1 VEIGLAIIA
10 LLIAGYA
17 LVAARLERLSIGPA
31 LAFVAIGILLSD
43 DVLGPITF
51 EPAAEPVRVLAAA
64 TLALLLFADASTIP
78 ARALERD
85 LLPTARLLL
94 VGFLL
99 TLALGTIAAIVVFPG
114 IELGVALLIGAA
126 LAPTDAALGQAVVT
140 NPVVPARIRRMLSI
154 ESGLN
159 DGLATPFVILALAL
173 AAAEATTGKDWF
185 LDAFGQTAVGLIV
198 GLAVGLAG
206 GFLLRRADQA
216 RWTSPLSRQLFVLAL
231 AASCYLVSVAAGG
244 NGFIAAFVGGLA
256 YGRGSLGL
264 EEGAV
269 RFTETQ
275 GSLLAIAVWVAF
287 GLLVAGRLG
296 NELWDP
302 ASIVYAVL
310 SLTVFRMVPVAIALV
325 GTRFA
330 RRTVLFVG
338 WFGPRGLASI
348 VFLVIGLEGLQE
360 AGVPSGPLLG
370 AVVWTVLLSV
380 IAHGLTAAPLARVY
394 GRRVAELPPDAPEF
408 EHDADPR
415 HSRTHWA
422 GGAHP
427 D

>member
-1 VEIGLAIIA
+1 MEIGLAIIA

-17 LVAARLERLSIGPA
+17 LIAARLERLSVGPA

-43 DVLGPITF
+43 DVLGPISF
-51 EPAAEPVRVLAAA
+51 EPGAEPVRVLAAA

-85 LLPTARLLL
+85 LVPTARLLI

-99 TLALGTIAAIVVFPG
+99 TLALGTIAALVLFPG
-114 IELGVALLIGAA
+114 IEPGVALLIGAA

-140 NPVVPARIRRMLSI
+140 NPVVPARIRRMLNI

-173 AAAEATTGKDWF
+173 AAAEATTGRDWI
-185 LDAFGQTAVGLIV
+185 LEAVQETGLGLVVGLV
-198 GLAVGLAG
+198 VGLAG

-216 RWTSPLSRQLFVLAL
+216 HWTSPVSRQLFVLAL

-296 NELWDP
+296 ELWDP

-310 SLTVFRMVPVAIALV
+310 SLTVFRMLPVAVALL
-325 GTRFA
+325 GMRFA
-330 RRTVLFVG
+330 RSTVLFVG

-360 AGVPSGPLLG
+360 AGVPTGPLLG
-370 AVVWTVLLSV
+370 AVIWTVLLSV
-380 IAHGLTAAPLARVY
+380 IAHGLSAGPLARAY
-394 GRRVAELPPDAPEF
+394 GRRAAELSPDAPEF

-415 HSRTHWA
+415 PSRTHWA
-422 GGAHP
+422 GGPHP

>member
-43 DVLGPITF
+43 DVLGPISF
-51 EPAAEPVRVLAAA
+51 EPGAEPVRVLAAA
-64 TLALLLFADASTIP
+64 TLALLLFADASSIP
-78 ARALERD
+78 ARALEQD
-85 LLPTARLLL
+85 LLPTARLLI

-99 TLALGTIAAIVVFPG
+99 TLALGTLAALVLFPG
-114 IELGVALLIGAA
+114 IEPGVALLIGSA

-140 NPVVPARIRRMLSI
+140 NPVVPARIRRMLNI

-173 AAAEATTGKDWF
+173 SAAEATTGKDWI
-185 LDAFGQTAVGLIV
+185 LAAVEETAIGLVVGLV
-198 GLAVGLAG
+198 VGLAG
-206 GFLLRRADQA
+206 GFLLRQADRA

-231 AASCYLVSVAAGG
+231 AASCYLVAVAAGG

-256 YGRGSLGL
+256 YGQGSLGL
-264 EEGAV
+264 EKGAV

-296 NELWDP
+296 DLWDP
-302 ASIVYAVL
+302 ASIAYAVL
-310 SLTVFRMVPVAIALV
+310 SMTVFRMVPVAIALL
-325 GTRFA
+325 GMRFA
-330 RRTVLFVG
+330 RPTVLFVG

-360 AGVPSGPLLG
+360 AGVPSGPLTG

-380 IAHGLTAAPLARVY
+380 VAHGLSARPLAGSY
-394 GRRVAELPPDAPEF
+394 GRRAADLPTDAPEF

-415 HSRTHWA
+415 PSRTAWA
-422 GGAHP
+422 GGPHQ